1 MLDYLEIEEFSF
13 ISNDT
18 VKIWIE
24 DGKVHYSV
32 DFMTKGKYL
41 KDEIA
46 DCTPDKLEIM
56 IAAIHI
62 DTWKKH
68 YEPVGVMYMDG
79 TSWTVKYK
87 VDGEKVTKYTGE
99 NAWPQNLKNLL
110 KVIKVIT
117 GDLGELE

>member
-32 DFMTKGKYL
+32 DFMTKGKYV

-56 IAAIHI
+56 IAAINLN
-62 DTWKKH
+62 TWKKH
-68 YEPVGVMYMDG
+68 YEPEGMMYLDG

-87 VDGEKVTKYTGE
+87 EDGEKVIKYTGE
-99 NAWPQNLKNLL
+99 NAWPQNWKNLL

-117 GDLGELE
+117 GDLGDLE